1 MVQVDDRALGRRL
14 RRLREERGL
23 RQSDLAGASL
33 SAAYVSMIEHG
44 RRRPSARVI
53 AELAGRLAVH
63 PDELTVTHDEDGAAA
78 LHWLAADLTTRTE
91 LTSALLAHT
100 ASALLLGRAEE
111 ALSAAEAVVEMLP
124 HDGEDSVRLSI
135 AHLASAQARLQLHD
149 RDAARD
155 SLRAALAALN
165 CGSTTPEKSR

>member
-1 MVQVDDRALGRRL
+1 MVESGDRGLGGRL

-63 PDELTVTHDEDGAAA
+63 PDELAVANDEGVAPA
-78 LHWLAADLTTRTE
+78 LHSPATGLTTRTE

-124 HDGEDSVRLSI
+124 HGEEDSVRLSI

-165 CGSTTPEKSR
+165 GGPTRSDTAR